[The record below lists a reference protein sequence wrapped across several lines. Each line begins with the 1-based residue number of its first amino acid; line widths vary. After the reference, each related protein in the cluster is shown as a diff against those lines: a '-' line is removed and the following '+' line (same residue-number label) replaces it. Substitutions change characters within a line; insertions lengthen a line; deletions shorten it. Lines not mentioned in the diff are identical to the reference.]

1 MSCRTSETVERSPSH
16 RPRLIFII
24 DDDAYVRQVL
34 ADVLRHHGYEIETA
48 ATPEEAE
55 TIKQQL
61 GADAIGVVI
70 TDIHL
75 TANPRFREGYALYEA
90 WKTLHPE
97 LPFILISGI
106 SSGQD
111 LPAVRAGAAL
121 FLSKPFTME
130 SLLELI
136 RHLRTSPNAPP
147 HAADC

>member
-1 MSCRTSETVERSPSH
+1 MSCRTSEISARSSRH
-16 RPRLIFII
+16 RPKLIFVI
-24 DDDAYVRQVL
+24 DDDGNVRQVL
-34 ADVLRHHGYEIETA
+34 ADVLRHHGYQIETA
-48 ATPEEAE
+48 ATVEEAE

-75 TANPRFREGYALYEA
+75 TANPRFHEGYALYEA
-90 WKTLHPE
+90 WTALHPE
-97 LPFILISGI
+97 LPFILISVI

-130 SLLELI
+130 TLLELI
-136 RHLRTSPNAPP
+136 CYLRTSPNAPP
-147 HAADC
+147 HATDA